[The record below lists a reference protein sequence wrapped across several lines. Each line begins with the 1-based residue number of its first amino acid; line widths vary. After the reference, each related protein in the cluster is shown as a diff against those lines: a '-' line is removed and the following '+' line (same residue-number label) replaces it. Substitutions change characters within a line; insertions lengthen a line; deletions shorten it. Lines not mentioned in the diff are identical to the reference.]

1 MDKVGPLGGEMI
13 PQGEKQYHLRRTS
26 FETQG
31 DSLKKALHNAL
42 VDPASGNRSVS
53 SILVVCA
60 LYRSPLSQRVHHTSL
75 IYDVSLSFTR
85 DQFSMIELGS
95 MSADDVISLKPDQ
108 VSLHRQEILNGFAD

>member
-1 MDKVGPLGGEMI
+1 M
-13 PQGEKQYHLRRTS
+13 HC
-26 FETQG
+26 
-31 DSLKKALHNAL
+31 
-42 VDPASGNRSVS
+42 VDPAYGNRSVS

-95 MSADDVISLKPDQ
+95 MSADDVDFVEAGIRFHSTGK
-108 VSLHRQEILNGFAD
+108 RY